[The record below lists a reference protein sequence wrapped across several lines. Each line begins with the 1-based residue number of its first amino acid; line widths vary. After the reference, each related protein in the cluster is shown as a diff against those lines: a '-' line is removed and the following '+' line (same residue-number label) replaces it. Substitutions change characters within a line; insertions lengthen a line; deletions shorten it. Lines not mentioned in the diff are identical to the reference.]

1 MCIGQTNLGELVP
14 LFYHVAPRDQ
24 IRVIRLGSKCLYI
37 LIFVQQIKHRFYH
50 QATLEFPS
58 TRLKKKKEN
67 KSGPGIDRLTGLR
80 AGGSEWACD
89 GVSPSDAA
97 TIKICLL
104 GSGRELV
111 FYPALCHL
119 VFRLYPQYG

>member
-1 MCIGQTNLGELVP
+1 MYRSKDNLGELVL

-58 TRLKKKKEN
+58 TRLKKN
-67 KSGPGIDRLTGLR
+67 KQKQIRAWDRQVDWLACWWFRMGL
-80 AGGSEWACD
+80 
-89 GVSPSDAA
+89 
-97 TIKICLL
+97 
-104 GSGRELV
+104 
-111 FYPALCHL
+111 
-119 VFRLYPQYG
+119 